1 MRWRR
6 GNEAWRRAPRCGAA
20 APIAAAV
27 VLAFAGLAF
36 AALAACL
43 SGVAS
48 TAHADD
54 SRPQRIV
61 SINLCT
67 DQILLDLVDR
77 DRIRALSHLAADP
90 AVSAAYEAARGIP
103 ATRGEAEHVLGFD
116 PDLVLAGSYS
126 TPATVSI
133 LERVGRRVVKVPL
146 AGSFEGIGQA
156 VRQIAAAVGETERG
170 ESVMAKL
177 DRQLASFAPDRS
189 GSAPSALVYQVNGLA
204 SGAGSLAE
212 AVMSAAGFRNHARD
226 LGLGPGGTLA
236 LEALVARPPDLLVLA
251 GPADEYRTA
260 VAENLRHPALA
271 AVRRRTASVVL
282 PWRLWL
288 CGTPRVAEAV
298 GLLAAARS
306 QMRQGR

>member
-1 MRWRR
+1 MRGRR
-6 GNEAWRRAPRCGAA
+6 GDRAWWQMPRCGAVASIAGA
-20 APIAAAV
+20 A
-27 VLAFAGLAF
+27 LS
-36 AALAACL
+36 ALAACV
-43 SGVAS
+43 SSEARAG
-48 TAHADD
+48 D

-67 DQILLDLVDR
+67 DQILLELVDR
-77 DRIRALSHLAADP
+77 ARIRALSHLAADP
-90 AVSAAYEAARGIP
+90 AVSAAYQTAQGIP
-103 ATRGEAEHVLGFD
+103 STRGEAEQVIGLD

-146 AGSFEGIGQA
+146 AGTFEGIGQA
-156 VRQIAAAVGETERG
+156 VRQIAVAVGETERG
-170 ESVMAKL
+170 ESVMATL
-177 DRQLASFAPDRS
+177 DRQLASFKPAP
-189 GSAPSALVYQVNGLA
+189 GTAAPSALVYQVNGLA

-212 AVMSAAGFRNHARD
+212 AVMSAAGFRNHARE

-236 LEALVARPPDLLVLA
+236 LEALVARPPDLLVLG

-271 AVRRRTASVVL
+271 AVRRQTAAIVL

-288 CGTPRVAEAV
+288 CGTPRVTEAV

-306 QMRQGR
+306 QMRQGP